1 MTRDQPVQRASF
13 ITRFLFPAAIAA
25 LALLGSHV
33 IYRASR
39 LIDND
44 AIHQEVAFVAG
55 LVYLFVLMGGSLIVY
70 PVAFFM
76 GAKPWER
83 VIACLV
89 TPILWAVTEIIRITE
104 FFTVGES
111 LYYGLNSQ
119 VLVFLAFASFEMGL
133 CDMVCR
139 WWTRGKRTA
148 ETPIVTKATA
158 GAVLLGLVVVY
169 VIMIWGGGVHWFYLY
184 QQGYK
189 WLFL

>member
-1 MTRDQPVQRASF
+1 MTRDQPLQRASF

-33 IYRASR
+33 IYHSSR

-55 LVYLFVLMGGSLIVY
+55 LVYLFVLMGGSLVVY
-70 PVAFFM
+70 PLAFFM

-89 TPILWAVTEIIRITE
+89 TPILWSVMEIVRVTE

-133 CDMVCR
+133 CEMVCR
-139 WWTRGKRTA
+139 WWTRGKGAA
-148 ETPIVTKATA
+148 ETRIVTRATA
-158 GAVLLGLVVVY
+158 GALLLGLVAVY
-169 VIMIWGGGVHWFYLY
+169 VIMIWSGGVHWFYLY

>member
-1 MTRDQPVQRASF
+1 MQRASLT
-13 ITRFLFPAAIAA
+13 TRFLFPTAIAA
-25 LALLGSHV
+25 LALLASHV
-33 IYRASR
+33 IYHSSR
-39 LIDND
+39 LIYND

-76 GAKPWER
+76 GARPWER

-89 TPILWAVTEIIRITE
+89 TPILWSVMEIIRVTE
-104 FFTVGES
+104 FFTLGES

-133 CDMVCR
+133 CDMICR
-139 WWTRGKRTA
+139 WWARGKGSAGTR
-148 ETPIVTKATA
+148 IVTRATA
-158 GAVLLGLVVVY
+158 GAVLCGLVVVY

>member
-1 MTRDQPVQRASF
+1 MITDEPIQRSSF
-13 ITRFLFPAAIAA
+13 IKRFLFPAAIAA

-33 IYRASR
+33 IYHSSR

-44 AIHQEVAFVAG
+44 AIHQEVALVAG

-76 GAKPWER
+76 GAKPLER
-83 VIACLV
+83 VIACLIA
-89 TPILWAVTEIIRITE
+89 PILWSVSEIIRVTE
-104 FFTVGES
+104 FFTIGES

-119 VLVFLAFASFEMGL
+119 VLLFLAFASLEMGL

-139 WWTRGKRTA
+139 RWTRGKGGAGTR
-148 ETPIVTKATA
+148 IVTRATV
-158 GAVLLGLVVVY
+158 GAFLFGLVAVY
-169 VIMIWGGGVHWFYLY
+169 VIMIWGQGVHWFYLY

>member
-1 MTRDQPVQRASF
+1 MTIDQSTQRASLT
-13 ITRFLFPAAIAA
+13 TRFLFPTAIAA
-25 LALLGSHV
+25 LALLASHV
-33 IYRASR
+33 IYHSSR
-39 LIDND
+39 LIYND

-76 GAKPWER
+76 GARPWER

-89 TPILWAVTEIIRITE
+89 TPILWSVMEIIRVTE
-104 FFTVGES
+104 FFTLGES

-133 CDMVCR
+133 CDMICR
-139 WWTRGKRTA
+139 WWARGKGAAGTR
-148 ETPIVTKATA
+148 IVTRATA
-158 GAVLLGLVVVY
+158 GAVLCGLVVVY